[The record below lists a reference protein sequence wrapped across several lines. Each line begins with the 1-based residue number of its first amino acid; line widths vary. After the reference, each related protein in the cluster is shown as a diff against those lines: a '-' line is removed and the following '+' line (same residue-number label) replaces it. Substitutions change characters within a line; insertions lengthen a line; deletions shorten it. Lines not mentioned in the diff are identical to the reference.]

1 MRQNKMAESLAVVKN
16 RRGEPQRE
24 HKVILPQELLKHNY
38 NELEEHYFI
47 HDIQK
52 LASGFPERENIYILG
67 HEVTED
73 FPLHN
78 HDFFELCYVC
88 QGELLNEIDGVELYM
103 SQGDI
108 VLLNKYALQAIHC
121 VNPETLIVNV
131 CIKDKLFGRTL
142 REFVMDKNPISEF
155 LRYDN
160 PGKEK
165 YMFFSTGYSKN
176 IPIFMN
182 NMVEEYTQAGFHQ
195 TFALEAWLL
204 LLLDSLVKR
213 GRYSYYGMDRRA
225 GKVLQYVREHCMQQ
239 TLEEMAAGLGYNAN
253 YLTGYIK
260 KHTGRNCRD
269 IMKEAR
275 LNEAMHLLAD
285 TGLTVY
291 QVSEACGYSSPS
303 HFFRIFKES
312 VQMTPKEYRKQIQAG
327 EGR

>member
-1 MRQNKMAESLAVVKN
+1 
-16 RRGEPQRE
+16 
-24 HKVILPQELLKHNY
+24 
-38 NELEEHYFI
+38 
-47 HDIQK
+47 
-52 LASGFPERENIYILG
+52 
-67 HEVTED
+67 
-73 FPLHN
+73 
-78 HDFFELCYVC
+78 
-88 QGELLNEIDGVELYM
+88 
-103 SQGDI
+103 
-108 VLLNKYALQAIHC
+108 
-121 VNPETLIVNV
+121 
-131 CIKDKLFGRTL
+131 
-142 REFVMDKNPISEF
+142 
-155 LRYDN
+155 
-160 PGKEK
+160 
-165 YMFFSTGYSKN
+165 
-176 IPIFMN
+176 MN

-213 GRYSYYGMDRRA
+213 GRYSYYGMDRKA